1 MSGSTDPNTKL
12 PTRITIRLDAVAA
25 RRLQELS
32 ATTGANPSAC
42 VRQLLNESNG
52 AVRTIAPDMSLN
64 YRAMIER
71 LGDLRGELIA
81 CRRLI
86 ETEDAFGDPLIALM
100 SELANAIDAVRLLI
114 FGISGQVDSRLGE
127 RR

>member
-1 MSGSTDPNTKL
+1 MPRSTDPNTKL

-25 RRLQELS
+25 RRLQELT

-42 VRQLLNESNG
+42 VRQLLNESYG
-52 AVRTIAPDMSLN
+52 AVRTIAPDISLN
-64 YRAMIER
+64 CRAMIER

-86 ETEDAFGDPLIALM
+86 ESGNASSSASVDRWIAALGN
-100 SELANAIDAVRLLI
+100 AN
-114 FGISGQVDSRLGE
+114 E
-127 RR
+127 RAPGSCGAG